1 MKKASRFHSL
11 SRKVLKIQLYHA
23 SGSQFKKPGLLY
35 STIFEQFIPEFYKKK
50 NISLASACDHSDRL
64 ELTPVTS
71 YSSVTGNNYLID
83 RC

>member
-1 MKKASRFHSL
+1 MQVDHNSRNL
-11 SRKVLKIQLYHA
+11 VCY
-23 SGSQFKKPGLLY
+23 
-35 STIFEQFIPEFYKKK
+35 TIFEQFFPEFYKKK
-50 NISLASACDHSDRL
+50 NNVSLASACDHSDRL

>member
-1 MKKASRFHSL
+1 MQVDHNSRNL
-11 SRKVLKIQLYHA
+11 VCY
-23 SGSQFKKPGLLY
+23 
-35 STIFEQFIPEFYKKK
+35 TIFEQFIFLSSTKKT
-50 NISLASACDHSDRL
+50 NVSLASACDHSDRL